1 MHGETALG
9 FCVCQQPH
17 RPREFSRAIYNV
29 GGYMAV
35 LQFSQ
40 EIIMCIEGLCN
51 IPHQCSS
58 HIFAI
63 VSECEPHR
71 SVVLQFLS
79 QVEVLPQYRHE
90 YLIKNNGLV
99 GVGIEVPIHEDTLLF
114 HSGSNYCHRQDIVQ
128 IAERRIIYGFF
139 VILWYNENV
148 IIPFYSA

>member
-1 MHGETALG
+1 
-9 FCVCQQPH
+9 
-17 RPREFSRAIYNV
+17 
-29 GGYMAV
+29 MAV

-99 GVGIEVPIHEDTLLF
+99 GVGIEVPIHEAAIGKRTPCCSIPEAITVTDKILF
-114 HSGSNYCHRQDIVQ
+114 KLPKEG
-128 IAERRIIYGFF
+128 
-139 VILWYNENV
+139 
-148 IIPFYSA
+148 